1 MKTNTKFEKYGG
13 IFVPE
18 TLIPALEE
26 LEKAYLK
33 AKSDE
38 KFQKKLSYYLKHY
51 AGRPTPLYFA
61 ENFSKRAGCKVYLKR
76 EDLLHGG
83 AHKTNNVLGQA
94 LLAKA
99 MGKKRIIAETGAGQH
114 GVAAAMAGA
123 LFGIPTEIYMGVE
136 DIERQKINV
145 FRMKLC
151 GAKVN
156 PVEVRPG
163 KGTLKDAISESLR
176 DWTTNIE
183 TTYYM
188 LGSVA
193 GPHPYPSLV
202 RDFQKIIGEETR
214 KQIVEAEGRL
224 PDYVLACV
232 GGGSNAIGI
241 FNSFIGEPKVK
252 LIGVEAAGKGV
263 NTKEHCATLSKG
275 SEGVFQGALSFVL
288 QDKDGQ
294 IQEAYSI
301 AAGLDYPGVG
311 PEHVFL
317 KMKKRAEYFAVD
329 DKEAISALKILSE
342 DEGIIP
348 ALEPAHAVAYVL
360 KMKNLSKNDIIVINL
375 SGRGDKDMYHI
386 SRYLGEEI

>member
-33 AKSDE
+33 AKDDKE
-38 KFQKKLSYYLKHY
+38 FQKELSYYLKHY
-51 AGRPTPLYFA
+51 AGRPTPLYLA
-61 ENFSKRAGCKVYLKR
+61 ENFSKRAGCRVYLKR

-94 LLAKA
+94 LLAKR

-145 FRMKLC
+145 MRMKLC

-163 KGTLKDAISESLR
+163 RGTLKDAISESLR
-176 DWTTNIE
+176 DWTTNVE

-202 RDFQKIIGEETR
+202 RDFQKIIGEETK
-214 KQIVEAEGRL
+214 KQILELEGRL
-224 PDYVLACV
+224 PDYVVACV

-241 FNSFIGEPKVK
+241 FNEFIKDSKVK

-263 NTKEHCATLSKG
+263 NTKEHCATLTKG

-317 KMKKRAEYFAVD
+317 KMKKRAEYVSIT
-329 DKEAISALKILSE
+329 DKEAIEAFKILSE

-360 KMKNLSKNDIIVINL
+360 KMQNLSKDDIIVINL
-375 SGRGDKDMYHI
+375 SGRGDKDMYHV
-386 SRYLGEEI
+386 SKYLGE

>member
-38 KFQKKLSYYLKHY
+38 KFQEELNYYLKYY

-94 LLAKA
+94 LLAKR
-99 MGKKRIIAETGAGQH
+99 MGKKRVIAETGAGQH

-145 FRMKLC
+145 MRMKLC

-163 KGTLKDAISESLR
+163 RGTLKDAISESLR
-176 DWTTNIE
+176 DWTTNI
-183 TTYYM
+183 
-188 LGSVA
+188 
-193 GPHPYPSLV
+193 
-202 RDFQKIIGEETR
+202 
-214 KQIVEAEGRL
+214 
-224 PDYVLACV
+224 
-232 GGGSNAIGI
+232 
-241 FNSFIGEPKVK
+241 
-252 LIGVEAAGKGV
+252 
-263 NTKEHCATLSKG
+263 
-275 SEGVFQGALSFVL
+275 
-288 QDKDGQ
+288 
-294 IQEAYSI
+294 
-301 AAGLDYPGVG
+301 
-311 PEHVFL
+311 
-317 KMKKRAEYFAVD
+317 
-329 DKEAISALKILSE
+329 
-342 DEGIIP
+342 
-348 ALEPAHAVAYVL
+348 
-360 KMKNLSKNDIIVINL
+360 
-375 SGRGDKDMYHI
+375 
-386 SRYLGEEI
+386 

>member
-1 MKTNTKFEKYGG
+1 MQNNTRFEKYGG
-13 IFVPE
+13 MFVPE

-26 LEKAYLK
+26 LEKAYLSSK
-33 AKSDE
+33 DDKG
-38 KFQKKLSYYLKHY
+38 FQKELSYYLKQY
-51 AGRPTPLYFA
+51 AGRPTPLYLA
-61 ENFSKRAGCKVYLKR
+61 ENFSKRVGCKVYLKR

-83 AHKTNNVLGQA
+83 AHKTNNCIGQA
-94 LLAKA
+94 LLARK
-99 MGKKRIIAETGAGQH
+99 MGKTRIIAETGAGQH
-114 GVAAAMAGA
+114 GIAAAMAGA

-145 FRMKLC
+145 LRMKLC

-163 KGTLKDAISESLR
+163 RGTLKDAISESLR

-183 TTYYM
+183 STYYM

-202 RDFQKIIGEETR
+202 RDFQKIIGEEAR
-214 KQIVEAEGRL
+214 KQILEVEGRL
-224 PDYVLACV
+224 PDYVMACV

-241 FNSFIGEPKVK
+241 FNAFLDDSKVK
-252 LIGVEAAGKGV
+252 LIGVEAGGEGV
-263 NTKEHCATLSKG
+263 DTKKHGATLSKG
-275 SEGVFQGALSFVL
+275 TEGVFQGALSFVL

-294 IQEAYSI
+294 IQEAHSI
-301 AAGLDYPGVG
+301 SAGLDYPGVG
-311 PEHVFL
+311 PQHALL
-317 KMKKRAEYFAVD
+317 KEKGRAEYFAID
-329 DKEAISALKILSE
+329 DDEAVKALKILSE

-348 ALEPAHAVAYVL
+348 ALESAHAVAHAL
-360 KMKNLSKNDIIVINL
+360 KMKVKKEGIIVINL

-386 SRYLGEEI
+386 SGYLGEKV

>member
-1 MKTNTKFEKYGG
+1 M
-13 IFVPE
+13 
-18 TLIPALEE
+18 
-26 LEKAYLK
+26 
-33 AKSDE
+33 
-38 KFQKKLSYYLKHY
+38 
-51 AGRPTPLYFA
+51 
-61 ENFSKRAGCKVYLKR
+61 
-76 EDLLHGG
+76 HGG

-94 LLAKA
+94 LLAKT
-99 MGKKRIIAETGAGQH
+99 MGKTRIIAETGAGQH
-114 GVAAAMAGA
+114 GIAVAMAGA

-145 FRMKLC
+145 LRMKLC

-176 DWTTNIE
+176 DWTTNVE

-202 RDFQKIIGEETR
+202 RDFQKVIGEETK
-214 KQIVEAEGRL
+214 KQIVELEGKL
-224 PDYVLACV
+224 PDYVIACV

-241 FNSFIGEPKVK
+241 FNEFLGDSEVK
-252 LIGVEAAGKGV
+252 LIGVEAAGKGTS
-263 NTKEHCATLSKG
+263 TKEHGATLSKG
-275 SEGVFQGALSFVL
+275 TEGVFQGALSFVL

-294 IQEAYSI
+294 IQEAHSV

-311 PEHVFL
+311 PQHALL
-317 KMKKRAEYFAVD
+317 KKNDRAQYVSVT
-329 DKEAISALKILSE
+329 DKEAIEGFEILSQ

-348 ALEPAHAVAYVL
+348 ALESAHAIAYTL
-360 KMKNLSKNDIIVINL
+360 KMKNLSKEDIIVINL
-375 SGRGDKDMYHI
+375 SGRGDKDMFHI
-386 SRYLGEEI
+386 SKYLGEER

>member
-1 MKTNTKFEKYGG
+1 MKNTKFGKYGG
-13 IFVPE
+13 VFVPE

-33 AKSDE
+33 AKNDKE
-38 KFQKKLSYYLKHY
+38 FQKELDYYLKYY

-83 AHKTNNVLGQA
+83 AHKTNNCIGQA
-94 LLAKA
+94 LLARA

-114 GVAAAMAGA
+114 GVAAAMTGA

-145 FRMKLC
+145 LRMKLC

-163 KGTLKDAISESLR
+163 RGTLKDAISESLR

-202 RDFQKIIGEETR
+202 RDFQRIIGEET
-214 KQIVEAEGRL
+214 KEQILKLEGRL
-224 PDYVLACV
+224 PDYVVACV

-241 FNSFIGEPKVK
+241 FNAFINEPSVK
-252 LIGVEAAGKGV
+252 LIGIEAAGKGID
-263 NTKEHCATLSKG
+263 TKEHCATLSKG

-311 PEHVFL
+311 PEHVSL
-317 KMKKRAEYFAVD
+317 KKTGRAEYASVT
-329 DKEAISALKILSE
+329 DKEAIEAFKILSE

-348 ALEPAHAVAYVL
+348 ALEPAHAIAHVL
-360 KMKNLSKNDIIVINL
+360 KMKNLSKDDIIVINL
-375 SGRGDKDMYHI
+375 SGRGDKDMYHV
-386 SRYLGEEI
+386 SKYLGEEV